1 MSKPDRGTSTRLP
14 HLLGPARLGDL
25 ELRSRVVMAP
35 CTRCCCPG
43 FLPTAEVAAYYARR
57 AADGVGLLI
66 SEGTVVCERGNGYN
80 GAPGIWNAEQVAA
93 WKPVTRA
100 VHEAGG
106 LIACQLWHVGA
117 VAHPLTTGGVA
128 PESPSGLHPEGFVS
142 RVRDAEGNP
151 IPFGPSEAMS
161 EARIREV
168 VALFAAAAGRA
179 LEAGFDAVEIHGAHS
194 YLIDQFINLKWNRR
208 EDGWGGEDRC
218 RLAGEVT
225 RAVLAVAGPGR
236 TLLRFSPGWGT
247 PGSGWQRPAETL
259 PLLMRSLWDAGLRI
273 LHASHGDYDA
283 ATLPPD
289 CLPAGHALRST
300 GGLLPLH
307 AATRALWS
315 GQLVGVGSLTPER
328 AEAALADGE
337 VDVAAFGRALIA
349 NPDFVSRLRRGEALR
364 PYDPAGLTRLE

>member
-1 MSKPDRGTSTRLP
+1 MLKADRGTSPRLP
-14 HLLGPARLGDL
+14 HLLGPTRLGDL
-25 ELRSRVVMAP
+25 ELRTRVVMAP
-35 CTRCCCPG
+35 CTRCFCPG

-80 GAPGIWNAEQVAA
+80 GAPGIWTAGQVAA
-93 WKPVTRA
+93 WRPVTRA

-117 VAHPLTTGGVA
+117 VAHPLTTGGVP
-128 PESPSGLHPEGFVS
+128 PESPSGLHPDGFVS
-142 RVRDAEGNP
+142 RLRDEADQP

-208 EDGWGGEDRC
+208 EDDWGGEQRC
-218 RLAGEVT
+218 RFAGEVT
-225 RAVLAVAGPGR
+225 RAVLAECGPGR

-259 PLLMRSLWDAGLRI
+259 PLLLRTLGEAGLRL

-283 ATLPPD
+283 TFLPPEA
-289 CLPAGHALRST
+289 LPDGHALRQA
-300 GGLLPLH
+300 GRPLPLH
-307 AATRALWS
+307 AATRALWP
-315 GQLVGVGSLTPER
+315 GQLVGVGGLTPER
-328 AEAALADGE
+328 AEDALAAGE
-337 VDVAAFGRALIA
+337 IDAAAFGRSLIA
-349 NPDFVSRLRRGEALR
+349 NPDFVSRVRRGEALR